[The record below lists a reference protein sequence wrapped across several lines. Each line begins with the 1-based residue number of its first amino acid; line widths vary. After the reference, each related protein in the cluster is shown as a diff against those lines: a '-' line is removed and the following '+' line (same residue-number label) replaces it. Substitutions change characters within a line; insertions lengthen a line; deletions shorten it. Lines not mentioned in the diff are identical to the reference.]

1 MQSGAVDSPVMVFVD
16 ESFMPRSLRLRI
28 NERYLRPRCHH
39 LLARPMR
46 ETTDGGAGQLLS
58 IVKNTPSPSSGD
70 DTSLYN
76 NVVNSY
82 PCIVPDGEFL
92 YKYLELIEKTDFI
105 PQSTVLLLLQSSIST
120 AIASGLTRHQTR
132 RLVKLVKSL
141 PSAEVYCDI
150 FDEGLANCTGG
161 NDLRADATSR
171 HPIILA
177 AQRSWMGRGGN
188 ASSRPITILTE
199 NPTEYV
205 QLQDSNHRNEGF
217 CVEALTAMEF
227 VKRSAP
233 HLTEACEQLIMSNS
247 RLLCSTQIKS
257 DTAISTWDANN
268 VGMGLNTGQLLRGT
282 LDVFRHCPS
291 EGTIN
296 EGEVFIASLGLA
308 VHRDVVAVELLP
320 KQDWRC
326 PSGRTHLTY
335 ASPAENDSDDEREED
350 KKEVSEMLKC
360 EKLASNGSN
369 SVTVR
374 PTGRVVAVLQRSGE
388 DILATIPPFS
398 DGNGKAPCTTSQGG
412 QHRVLAIPMDR
423 HIPKIYLSTRQLALL
438 EGQRLVVRV
447 DGWESGSRY
456 PHGHYVRCLG
466 AVGDL
471 SSEIKGLLVGQEIV
485 LRPFSP
491 AALACLPHNLLHLGN
506 RRGDGMRD
514 EKKREIEPQ
523 DLGFRAAA
531 PTWIDSK
538 WVPSPEDLV
547 GRRDLRDSSK
557 YLIFSVDPRGCQD
570 IDDAMHVRWL
580 SHGEGGGGQCHD
592 DFKHCRKLE
601 IGVHIADV
609 SWFVSPGSA
618 LDIEARSK
626 GTSVYLPHRKF
637 DMLPPLLSAD
647 VCSLQGGK
655 VRLAV
660 SAIFTLD
667 EEKDGTFS
675 FPVNDDG
682 SLICWFGRT
691 VIRSACALTYEQ
703 AAGLMATNGTDI
715 TAGGAPAPPGQAGGP
730 LPSNLAERQA
740 LARDLSLL
748 SSVARSRRAWR
759 VKRGASASF
768 HSVATKSEDAMD
780 GDGGELKFK
789 LDENTGKPLAVCAVQ
804 RKEIHTVIEELMV
817 LSNQAAAET
826 LISKCPS
833 TALVRVH
840 EPPVGDMSELFALS
854 EGLGFA
860 KGGGTSV
867 EDKGQ
872 EIHAAMK
879 AITRTKKPLMSAFA
893 KSLAFRAMSEAK
905 YTCSGGGTSSLTE
918 NSRSRRF
925 EHYGLA
931 LPAYT
936 HFTSPIRRYVD
947 LEVHRLLLHIAPQPI
962 MQQQQPEVGGPLA
975 TLHYPLSSLQ
985 SPPSELQPG
994 EASRVNTASLQDDS
1008 IVDALL
1014 GLDINNPKA
1023 ESQGSVSSSVCTSS
1037 APECDHRHQDEGQ
1050 HQQQHESSILQDDDD
1065 CLKTQRLIAL
1075 TEHLNGRHR
1084 NAKVLSRRAQDVF
1097 LKLYFASNVRL
1108 VTAVVIQIKANG
1120 FMAYIPSF
1128 DLRGPVYLC
1137 DQMGGVQV
1145 CGGLGLTFGA
1155 SSIFAS
1161 GSDFYLSYFFN
1172 FNVFFNDY
1180 NSVTHSLHGGDLAHS
1195 QMDPSLLGL
1204 PSTAGEEATGGF
1216 LALSP
1221 KVTCRL
1227 LPGAQI
1233 STDPAMKVSICLSV
1247 HFRRQLL
1254 NSVGGV
1260 IPTLAASLFLVVDN
1274 W

>member
-1 MQSGAVDSPVMVFVD
+1 MQSGAADSPAMVFVD

-46 ETTDGGAGQLLS
+46 ETTDGADRLLS
-58 IVKNTPSPSSGD
+58 IVNNTSSPSSGD
-70 DTSLYN
+70 DISLYN
-76 NVVNSY
+76 DVLNSY
-82 PCIVPDGEFL
+82 PRIVPDGEFL
-92 YKYLELIEKTDFI
+92 YKYLQLIEKTDFM
-105 PQSTVLLLLQSSIST
+105 PQCTVLLLLQSSIST

-132 RLVKLVKSL
+132 RLLKLVKSL
-141 PSAEVYCDI
+141 PCAEVYCDI
-150 FDEGLANCTGG
+150 FDEGLVNCSGP
-161 NDLRADATSR
+161 NDLRRDTTSH

-188 ASSRPITILTE
+188 ASSCPITILTE
-199 NPTEYV
+199 NPAQYV
-205 QLQDSNHRNEGF
+205 QLHEDSNSNEGF
-217 CVEALTAMEF
+217 LIEVLTAMEF
-227 VKRSAP
+227 VKRVAP
-233 HLTEACEQLIMSNS
+233 HLTEACAQLIMSNS
-247 RLLCSTQIKS
+247 RILCPPQDILET
-257 DTAISTWDANN
+257 DNSTWNDNH
-268 VGMGLNTGQLLRGT
+268 VEMGLNTGRLIRGT

-296 EGEVFIASLGLA
+296 EGKVFIASLGRA

-335 ASPAENDSDDEREED
+335 TSLVEDNNDDGIEKEEG
-350 KKEVSEMLKC
+350 SEMLKSK
-360 EKLASNGSN
+360 KLANDGS
-369 SVTVR
+369 SVTVM
-374 PTGRVVAVLQRSGE
+374 PTGRVVAVLERSGE
-388 DILATIPPFS
+388 EIVATIPPFS
-398 DGNGKAPCTTSQGG
+398 DGNGKTSSTSRREQLG
-412 QHRVLAIPMDR
+412 VLAVPMDR
-423 HIPKIYLSTRQLALL
+423 HIPKIYLFTRQLALL

-456 PHGHYVRCLG
+456 PHGHYVRRLG

-471 SSEIKGLLVGQEIV
+471 SSEIKGLFVGQEAV

-491 AALACLPHNLLHLGN
+491 AALACLPRTLLYSGG
-506 RRGDGMRD
+506 RRGDGVRD
-514 EKKREIEPQ
+514 DENRGTEPQ

-531 PTWIDSK
+531 STWTDSK
-538 WVPSPEDLV
+538 WVPSLEDLV

-580 SHGEGGGGQCHD
+580 FHGGSGGGQCHD
-592 DFKHCRKLE
+592 HFQQCRKLE
-601 IGVHIADV
+601 VGVHIADV
-609 SWFVSPGSA
+609 SWFVPPGSA
-618 LDIEARSK
+618 LDIGARSK
-626 GTSVYLPHRKF
+626 GTSVYLPHRRF

-655 VRLAV
+655 DRLAV
-660 SAIFTLD
+660 SAIFTLN
-667 EEKDGTFS
+667 EEKDGAFS

-691 VIRSACALTYEQ
+691 VIRSACALTYDQ

-759 VKRGASASF
+759 VSRGASASF
-768 HSVATKSEDAMD
+768 NSVATQSEDEMD
-780 GDGGELKFK
+780 GRELKFK
-789 LDENTGKPLAVCAVQ
+789 LDESTGKPLAVYGVQ
-804 RKEIHTVIEELMV
+804 SQEIHTVIEELMV

-826 LISKCPS
+826 LIRKCPS
-833 TALVRVH
+833 TALIRVH
-840 EPPVGDMSELFALS
+840 EPPVGDMSELFAIA

-860 KGGGTSV
+860 KGGSTSV

-879 AITRTKKPLMSAFA
+879 AIKHAKKMTMSAFA

-905 YTCSGGGTSSLTE
+905 YICSGGTTSLTSS
-918 NSRSRRF
+918 SSRRF

-947 LEVHRLLLHIAPQPI
+947 LEVHRLLLHITPQPI
-962 MQQQQPEVGGPLA
+962 VQQQQPEAGGLLA
-975 TLHYPLSSLQ
+975 TPPSPLSLLQ
-985 SPPSELQPG
+985 SPPSVLHPG
-994 EASRVNTASLQDDS
+994 EESRGNVASLQGNN

-1023 ESQGSVSSSVCTSS
+1023 ERQESVAASVSTSS
-1037 APECDHRHQDEGQ
+1037 APECNHMRQDMQ
-1050 HQQQHESSILQDDDD
+1050 QQQQQHESSMLQDDDN
-1065 CLKTQRLIAL
+1065 CLKPQRLIAL
-1075 TEHLNGRHR
+1075 AEHLNCRHR
-1084 NAKVLSRRAQDVF
+1084 NAKVLSRRAQDTF
-1097 LKLYFASNVRL
+1097 LKVYFASNVRL

-1120 FMAYIPSF
+1120 FMSYIPSF
-1128 DLRGPVYLC
+1128 HLRGPVYLC
-1137 DQMGGVQV
+1137 DQMGGIQV
-1145 CGGLGLTFGA
+1145 CGVRVSFQH
-1155 SSIFAS
+1155 IFN
-1161 GSDFYLSYFFN
+1161 L
-1172 FNVFFNDY
+1172 
-1180 NSVTHSLHGGDLAHS
+1180 
-1195 QMDPSLLGL
+1195 
-1204 PSTAGEEATGGF
+1204 
-1216 LALSP
+1216 
-1221 KVTCRL
+1221 C
-1227 LPGAQI
+1227 I
-1233 STDPAMKVSICLSV
+1233 
-1247 HFRRQLL
+1247 
-1254 NSVGGV
+1254 
-1260 IPTLAASLFLVVDN
+1260 
-1274 W
+1274 